1 MIKHLLAAGFLSI
14 FFLEVTAQNS
24 FDAIRS
30 NAQIVQG
37 TARFNAMGGATSAL
51 GADFSH
57 ASVNPAGLGFYR
69 ASEVAMS
76 TALNTH
82 VSQTTYNGNTN
93 RENDVRLNLNSLSF
107 VHSSPPSSDNSLLS
121 YAWGFGYNRTATYQ
135 RSYEISGDN
144 PGSSVLDEMTFDL
157 NYPSPID
164 PDLINL
170 DPSLAFS
177 SALAW
182 NTYLIDYD
190 SNALTEQYYHANPFY
205 EGTQAYTVDI
215 EGSTGDYLF
224 SGAINY
230 DNRLFLGATLG
241 FAIYNYTL
249 NTRYEENVP
258 LTSGTTQLKDFRYN
272 SELNISGSNT
282 RLRLGAIYR
291 ANDLLRMG
299 LAYHFSHTTRTED
312 RFEYAV
318 DSRFDNGDTW
328 ESASLPG
335 DWSYTM
341 RNPGR
346 VITSLGITLK
356 KTAAFALEYEYSDFS
371 KVRFNQ
377 PDGLYDYAPE
387 NTDISNE
394 LRATHNVRAGA
405 EYRLGTL
412 TFRGGVR
419 YYMSP
424 FRDTRQYGDTY
435 MYSTGVGMRNKNV
448 FLDITYQLTQRNEN
462 TYMYDRAFAT
472 PAQSNLSS
480 HSVLVSLG
488 FKWK

>member
-1 MIKHLLAAGFLSI
+1 
-14 FFLEVTAQNS
+14 
-24 FDAIRS
+24 
-30 NAQIVQG
+30 
-37 TARFNAMGGATSAL
+37 
-51 GADFSH
+51 
-57 ASVNPAGLGFYR
+57 
-69 ASEVAMS
+69 
-76 TALNTH
+76 
-82 VSQTTYNGNTN
+82 
-93 RENDVRLNLNSLSF
+93 
-107 VHSSPPSSDNSLLS
+107 
-121 YAWGFGYNRTATYQ
+121 
-135 RSYEISGDN
+135 
-144 PGSSVLDEMTFDL
+144 
-157 NYPSPID
+157 
-164 PDLINL
+164 
-170 DPSLAFS
+170 
-177 SALAW
+177 
-182 NTYLIDYD
+182 
-190 SNALTEQYYHANPFY
+190 
-205 EGTQAYTVDI
+205 
-215 EGSTGDYLF
+215 
-224 SGAINY
+224 
-230 DNRLFLGATLG
+230 
-241 FAIYNYTL
+241 
-249 NTRYEENVP
+249 
-258 LTSGTTQLKDFRYN
+258 
-272 SELNISGSNT
+272 
-282 RLRLGAIYR
+282 
-291 ANDLLRMG
+291 
-299 LAYHFSHTTRTED
+299 
-312 RFEYAV
+312 
-318 DSRFDNGDTW
+318 
-328 ESASLPG
+328 
-335 DWSYTM
+335 M